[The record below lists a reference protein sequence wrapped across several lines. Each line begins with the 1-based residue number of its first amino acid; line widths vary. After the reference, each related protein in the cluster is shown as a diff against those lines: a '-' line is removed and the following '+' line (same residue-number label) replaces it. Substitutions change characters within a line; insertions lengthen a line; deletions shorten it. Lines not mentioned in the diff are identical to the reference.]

1 MNRVKTVLLLGV
13 MSGLL
18 LAGGE
23 MFGGRHGLY
32 IALAIAVAMNFFGYF
47 FSDKMALAMYSA
59 RPVTPQENP
68 DVYAR
73 VSPIVQSLTQ
83 RMGLPMPRLWL
94 IADPSPN
101 AFATGRNP
109 EHASVAFTAGVLQ
122 LMNNQEL
129 EGVVA
134 HELGHVK
141 NRDILTSSVAA
152 TIAAAITFLARM
164 AFWFGGS
171 RDDED
176 RGSGWA
182 GLVMLILAPFAAL
195 LIQMAISRTRE
206 YAADET
212 SAHVTH
218 NRERADLGA
227 GKTRELLQAN
237 SDAGRESGDGAPV
250 YHQAV
255 LRRRNNAAVFDA
267 SIHRRSNCAP
277 GSDAARGLIPD
288 RDVGPGRR
296 GRSVDGQHQRLI
308 PGRETGRHRE
318 IQLIETRERGR

>member
-1 MNRVKTVLLLGV
+1 

-59 RPVTPQENP
+59 QPVTPQENP
-68 DVYAR
+68 EVYSR
-73 VSPIVQSLTQ
+73 VFPIVQSLAQ

-101 AFATGRNP
+101 AFATGRN
-109 EHASVAFTAGVLQ
+109 EKHASVAFTAGVLQ
-122 LMNNQEL
+122 LMNDQEL

-152 TIAAAITFLARM
+152 TLAAAITVLARM
-164 AFWFGGS
+164 AFWFGG
-171 RDDED
+171 RNDDDE

-182 GLVMLILAPFAAL
+182 GLIMLILAPIAAL

-218 NRERADLGA
+218 NPNELISALGKLERYSKRIPMQDVNPATAHLFII
-227 GKTRELLQAN
+227 QPF
-237 SDAGRESGDGAPV
+237 SGQGMMRLFSTHPSTED
-250 YHQAV
+250 
-255 LRRRNNAAVFDA
+255 R
-267 SIHRRSNCAP
+267 I
-277 GSDAARGLIPD
+277 ARLEAM
-288 RDVGPGRR
+288 RR
-296 GRSVDGQHQRLI
+296 GV
-308 PGRETGRHRE
+308 
-318 IQLIETRERGR
+318 